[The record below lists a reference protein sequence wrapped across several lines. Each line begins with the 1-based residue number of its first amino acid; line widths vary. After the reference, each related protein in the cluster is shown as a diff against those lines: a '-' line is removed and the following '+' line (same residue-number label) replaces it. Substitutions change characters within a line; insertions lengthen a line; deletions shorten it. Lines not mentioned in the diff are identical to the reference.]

1 MIQSYREQK
10 ESKTLNILTGFQ
22 IIDGVRQIF
31 VLEGLRDEAIKRLT
45 ENLPLDQQY
54 NGIIRL
60 RLLHLNITFSYVR
73 SRLFSLG
80 SANENV

>member
-31 VLEGLRDEAIKRLT
+31 VLEGLRDKAIKRLT